1 MTQTAR
7 PPRTDDRGLAARVS
21 LGRLFIPPTTEF
33 VLIASTALVLTV
45 FGWVMVLS
53 ATSAK
58 PDPWDGALKQG
69 IFAMIGIPLMLLIS
83 RLPVTFLGR
92 IAWPALIGATALQL
106 LVFVPGLRVSSYG
119 NTNWINIAGIQLQ
132 PSEFLKLALALWIAF
147 VLLRKRARLGI
158 WHHVFVPVVPVSA
171 LVIGTVIG
179 GGDLGTAMV
188 LVLIMLGCLFFSG
201 VKLRLFIL
209 PLVGGLV
216 AVLFY
221 ALSSKNRMDR
231 ILSAFNPDDCDKTG
245 PCYQAVHG
253 IWGMANGGI
262 FGVGLGNSQEKY
274 GWLPAA
280 ENDYIF
286 AIVGEELG
294 LIGCVLVLALFAV
307 FAIGVFRIVRRSDDP
322 FVRIAAG
329 GIGVWILG
337 QALINIGVVLR
348 IFPVMGVPLPF
359 MSQGGTA
366 LISVLAACGVLLA
379 FARTMPASDAH
390 AAAGAA
396 SRGGA
401 TSAAGRVAR

>member
-1 MTQTAR
+1 MTQTTS
-7 PPRTDDRGLAARVS
+7 PPRAGDRGLAARVS
-21 LGRLFIPPTTEF
+21 LGRLFTPPTTEF

-53 ATSAK
+53 ATSARA
-58 PDPWDGALKQG
+58 DPWEGAYKQG
-69 IFAMIGIPLMLLIS
+69 VFAALGIPLMLLVS
-83 RLPVTFLGR
+83 RIPVAFFGR

-119 NTNWINIAGIQLQ
+119 NTNWVNIAGFQLQ

-158 WHHVFVPVVPVSA
+158 WHHVFIPVVPVSIMA
-171 LVIGTVIG
+171 IGTVIG

-188 LVLIMLGCLFFSG
+188 LVLIVLGALFFAG

-209 PLVGGLV
+209 PLVGGIV
-216 AVLFY
+216 AVLGY
-221 ALSSKNRMDR
+221 ALTSDNRMKR
-231 ILSAFNPDDCDKTG
+231 ILSAFNPESCDPTRE
-245 PCYQAVHG
+245 CYQAVHG
-253 IWGMANGGI
+253 MWGMANGGI

-294 LIGCVLVLALFAV
+294 LIGCVLVLALLAV
-307 FAIGVFRIVRRSDDP
+307 FAVGVFRIVRRTTDP
-322 FVRIAAG
+322 FARVAAG

-348 IFPVMGVPLPF
+348 VFPVMGVPLPF
-359 MSQGGTA
+359 MSQGGSA

-379 FARTMPASDAH
+379 FARTLPPTVAGDAAQPA
-390 AAAGAA
+390 
-396 SRGGA
+396 RGGIA
-401 TSAAGRVAR
+401 TTRGRVAR

>member
-1 MTQTAR
+1 MTQVGR
-7 PPRTDDRGLAARVS
+7 PPRTDERGLAARVS
-21 LGRLFIPPTTEF
+21 LGRLFTAPTTEF

-58 PDPWDGALKQG
+58 PDPWDGAIKQG
-69 IFAMIGIPLMLLIS
+69 IFALIGIPLMLLIS
-83 RLPVTFLGR
+83 RLPVKFLGR
-92 IAWPALIGATALQL
+92 IAWPALIGATVLQL

-119 NTNWINIAGIQLQ
+119 NTNWIRIAGFQLQ
-132 PSEFLKLALALWIAF
+132 PSEFLKLTLALWIAY

-158 WHHVFVPVVPVSA
+158 WHHVFIPVVPVSA

-179 GGDLGTAMV
+179 AKDLGTAMV

-209 PLVGGLV
+209 PMILGVIAV
-216 AVLFY
+216 AFY
-221 ALSSKNRMDR
+221 AASSDNRMGR
-231 ILSAFNPDDCDKTG
+231 ILSALNPEACDNSG

-307 FAIGVFRIVRRSDDP
+307 LAIGVFRIVRRSDDP
-322 FVRIAAG
+322 FVRVAAG

-348 IFPVMGVPLPF
+348 VFPVMGVPLPF

-379 FARTMPASDAH
+379 FARTMPASA
-390 AAAGAA
+390 AEAPPAPAMAAGATA
-396 SRGGA
+396 RGK
-401 TSAAGRVAR
+401 VAR